1 MWTDIIPEG
10 IIQEVVVA
18 TSVTVLWGQRQIA
31 WIKVGEVSQWLK
43 KHHPESRRHLI
54 AGAYN
59 ASYIYTLAM
68 EAKHANRLHHMSTVV
83 ASAWNS
89 QASDPRDKIYAM
101 LGLPNLDSDPD
112 HGDLFLEPDYSLTT
126 RQVYTTFAR
135 RVIAKEQTL
144 RLFSTVQHDP
154 KNGIGSPSWV
164 PQWEPPRTEP
174 LLPFGILVNRMPPFD
189 LFEDPLRPWDT
200 DMLFLRGITIGT
212 VADQSRARSSNAVD
226 IDQKMD
232 WTTVIYRVEQ
242 ILNSQ
247 SRELTLGQLKILCW
261 TLTVGR
267 GNDLWGNHIN
277 HWDTFQSLWLEAR
290 RNFSARTWHLIG
302 ENLADDSDPPYTFHQ
317 YLGSATYGR
326 RIFVT
331 QDGDIGLGPAILEPD
346 DIVVLLFGGFTPY
359 VLRSIDDHYI
369 LVGECYM
376 HGQMDGAGI
385 EDWHERGE
393 EAEIYVLK

>member
-1 MWTDIIPEG
+1 M
-10 IIQEVVVA
+10 
-18 TSVTVLWGQRQIA
+18 LWGHRQIA
-31 WIKVGEVSQWLK
+31 WIKVGEVAHWLK
-43 KHHPESRRHLI
+43 KHHPEPRRHLI

-68 EAKHANRLHHMSTVV
+68 EARHANRLHHMSTVV

-112 HGDLFLEPDYSLTT
+112 HGDLFLEPDYSLTKH
-126 RQVYTTFAR
+126 QVYTAFAR
-135 RVIAKEQTL
+135 KVIAKEQTL

-154 KNGIGSPSWV
+154 KTGIEMPSWV

-174 LLPFGILVNRMPPFD
+174 LVPFGMLVNRMPSLS

-200 DMLFLRGITIGT
+200 SMLSLRGVTIGT
-212 VADQSRARSSNAVD
+212 VTDRSRIRSPQTVEAY
-226 IDQKMD
+226 QELD
-232 WTTVIYRVEQ
+232 WATVIYRVEQ
-242 ILNSQ
+242 ILNAQ
-247 SRELTLGQLKILCW
+247 SRELTLGVLKVLCW

-277 HWDTFQSLWLEAR
+277 HWDTFQALWLEAR
-290 RNFSARTWHLIG
+290 RNYSARTWHLIG
-302 ENLADDSDPPYTFHQ
+302 ERLSQNSDRSFGLHQ

-331 QDGDIGLGPAILEPD
+331 HDGNIGLGPAVLEPGD
-346 DIVVLLFGGFTPY
+346 VVVLLFGGFTPY
-359 VLRSIDDHYI
+359 ILRPVDDHYV
-369 LVGECYM
+369 LVGECYV
-376 HGQMDGAGI
+376 HNQMEGLGI
-385 EDWHERGE
+385 EEWHERGE
-393 EAEIYVLK
+393 EAEIFVLR